1 MDKEYR
7 CTKEGRAVPEKK
19 VCIGYSEYL
28 GPGRREIEIDLMKT
42 FLCTKLEQ
50 ICRSIDLVL

>member
-7 CTKEGRAVPEKK
+7 CTKEGRAVPEK
-19 VCIGYSEYL
+19 VFIGYSEYL